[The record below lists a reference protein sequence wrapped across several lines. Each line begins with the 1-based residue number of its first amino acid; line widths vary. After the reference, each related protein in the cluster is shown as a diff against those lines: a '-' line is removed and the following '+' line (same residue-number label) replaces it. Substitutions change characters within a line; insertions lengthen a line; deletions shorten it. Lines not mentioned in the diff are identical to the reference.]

1 MHSFIYISNIWLTAV
16 RAYSLPVSIISW
28 LVPFIFGCFQNGD
41 IKYGILSLIGI
52 ITLHMATNL
61 FDDAI
66 DYTREKQKIDKG
78 LKKDFN
84 FQKGKC
90 ACIFEGKLTL
100 HKYYIVS
107 FILFLISGI
116 IAIYFIFLYGTNLL
130 YIIIPSAILC
140 TLYPLLGCLGMGE
153 IVVAI
158 VFSPLLYLGVFYSMT
173 GFFSLEI
180 LLISIS
186 TGLLSVAVLHNHML
200 LDFKYDEDNRKI
212 TLCRLCRNEKNAFIL
227 LVIIIS
233 FAYIN
238 IITSVFLKLLSPY
251 FLITLFSLPTAITL
265 YKVMKQHIKNPNEK
279 IKTTFFMGNTKAIE
293 TVPTEQRDFLIKFLI
308 VRNLLSI
315 FTLLIC
321 IAVVLSKIL

>member
-1 MHSFIYISNIWLTAV
+1 MHSFVDITKIWLIAV
-16 RAYSLPVSIISW
+16 RAYSLPVSIMSW
-28 LVPFIFGCFQNGD
+28 LVPFIFACFKNGD

-100 HKYYIVS
+100 HQYYIVS